1 MADNKVQQII
11 EILTRGAKKSEKE
24 VKGVSNGLKNLA
36 KQAAVAAGAYFGARA
51 LLDGVRQSID
61 LFAQQ
66 ELAEK
71 KLRFAAGASTD
82 QLIKQAKALQSV
94 TIFGDEAIIAQQA
107 YVKSLGISTEQTEE
121 IIAASVDLA
130 AAMGISLESAVMNT
144 TKTLSGMQGELGEKL
159 PAAFKE
165 LTAEQLK
172 AGEGI
177 KFIRDQFRG
186 TANEEA
192 KTLTGQLEQ
201 MKNASGD
208 AAEALGETLAPMA
221 VKIAGAMKGAAE
233 TFQSF
238 FQEATE
244 SNLETLIRETKEL
257 GGNTTELELALNE
270 VNKSEAMAKLGS
282 DLRDVSDIEDDI
294 TSKQNA
300 RREYNKFQIAH
311 LLKVQELLKGETD
324 AEGNILTMEELRFE
338 FLTGKRNEL
347 KDLDREQIQHLFRE
361 FDHNKE
367 VLAQFDEKIEKLKE
381 EQANTEEINRLE
393 IEKEAI
399 LAKQKATEENLL
411 KVKNDS
417 NKSTDDKIKK
427 ESKLSKLRKEKNRE
441 AALTEIN
448 SAMASAKGNL
458 INQIMKAVPFPLNL
472 LVAKGASDRI
482 DKLFNKINVKTA
494 QYGADFI
501 TDGPQMMMVGEGS
514 GPERVQ
520 VTPLV
525 DENRDGPQGQG
536 ITLNISGNVLHDSFV
551 EDSVVPQIREALRMG
566 ENLGA

>member
-1 MADNKVQQII
+1 MANKNTQVIEVVTKGANKSKQQ
-11 EILTRGAKKSEKE
+11 L
-24 VKGVSNGLKNLA
+24 KGVSGGLKNLA

-51 LLDGVRQSID
+51 LLGGIQASID
-61 LFAQQ
+61 LFAKQ

-71 KLRFAAGASTD
+71 KLEAALGKTS
-82 QLIKQAKALQSV
+82 QKLLNQAKAIQQV
-94 TIFGDEAIIAQQA
+94 TMFGDEQVIEAQALIGSFVKEEEAIMSATQA
-107 YVKSLGISTEQTEE
+107 TL
-121 IIAASVDLA
+121 DLA
-130 AAMGISLESAVMNT
+130 AAKGMELTVAADLVSKTLGSSTNALSRYGIEVTGAVGSTERLES
-144 TKTLSGMQGELGEKL
+144 
-159 PAAFKE
+159 
-165 LTAEQLK
+165 
-172 AGEGI
+172 
-177 KFIRDQFRG
+177 
-186 TANEEA
+186 
-192 KTLTGQLEQ
+192 LTGNLAKVFGGQATEQANTLAGQMQQ
-201 MKNASGD
+201 MKNAAGD

-221 VKIAGAMKGAAE
+221 VKIAGAIKSAAE

-238 FQEATE
+238 FQEANE

-282 DLRDVSDIEDDI
+282 DLRDVSTIEEDI
-294 TSKQNA
+294 TAKQNA

-324 AEGNILTMEELRFE
+324 AEGNILSMEELRFE

-347 KDLDREQIQHLFRE
+347 KDLDREQIQHLFTE
-361 FDHNKE
+361 FDQNK
-367 VLAQFDEKIEKLKE
+367 AQLDLFDEKIEKLKQ
-381 EQANTEEINRLE
+381 EQADTAEINRLE
-393 IEKEAI
+393 LEKEAI
-399 LAKQKATEENLL
+399 LAKQKTTEDSLL

-441 AALTEIN
+441 AALAEIN
-448 SAMASAKGNL
+448 SAMASAKANL

-472 LVAKGASDRI
+472 LLAKGASGRI

-494 QYGADFI
+494 QYGADFV

-525 DENRDGPQGQG
+525 DENREGPQGQG

>member
-1 MADNKVQQII
+1 MANKNTQVI
-11 EILTRGAKKSEKE
+11 EVVTRGADKSKQQLR
-24 VKGVSNGLKNLA
+24 GVSGGLAQLA

-71 KLRFAAGASTD
+71 KLRFAAGASTE

-130 AAMGISLESAVMNT
+130 SAMGISLESAVMNT

-177 KFIRDQFRG
+177 KFIREQFRG

-221 VKIAGAMKGAAE
+221 VKIAGAMKSAAE

-238 FQEATE
+238 FQEANE
-244 SNLETLIRETKEL
+244 SSLETVIRETRAL
-257 GGNTTELELALNE
+257 GGNTTDLEVALNK
-270 VNKSEAMAKLGS
+270 VKTNEAMAKLGG
-282 DLRDVSDIEDDI
+282 DMRDVSDIEKDI
-294 TSKQNA
+294 TQQQNQ
-300 RREYNKFQIAH
+300 RLEFNKFQVAH
-311 LLKVQELLKGETD
+311 MLKMQDFIDGEHD
-324 AEGNILTMEELRFE
+324 VYGNILTIEQLRKETADGSRALYKGANQEQLE
-338 FLTGKRNEL
+338 FFF
-347 KDLDREQIQHLFRE
+347 QE
-361 FDHNKE
+361 FDHNE
-367 VLAQFDEKIEKLKE
+367 SVLNQFDEKIEKLKE
-381 EQANTEEINRLE
+381 EQANTTEINRLE

-427 ESKLSKLRKEKNRE
+427 ESKLSKLRKEENRE

-494 QYGADFI
+494 QYGADFV

-525 DENRDGPQGQG
+525 DPNIDGPQGQG
-536 ITLNISGNVLHDSFV
+536 VTLNISGNVLHDSFV

>member
-1 MADNKVQQII
+1 MSNKVQQII
-11 EILTRGAKKSEKE
+11 EIITKGAKKSEKE

-536 ITLNISGNVLHDSFV
+536 VTLNISGNVLHDSFV

>member
-1 MADNKVQQII
+1 MANKNTQVI
-11 EILTRGAKKSEKE
+11 EVVTRGADKSKQQLR
-24 VKGVSNGLKNLA
+24 GVSGGLAQLA

-71 KLRFAAGASTD
+71 KLRFAAGASTE

-130 AAMGISLESAVMNT
+130 SAMGISLESAVMNT

-177 KFIRDQFRG
+177 KFIREQFRG

-221 VKIAGAMKGAAE
+221 VKIAGAMKSAAE

-238 FQEATE
+238 FQEANE
-244 SNLETLIRETKEL
+244 SSLETVIRETRAL
-257 GGNTTELELALNE
+257 GGNTTDLEVALNK
-270 VNKSEAMAKLGS
+270 VKTNEAMAKLGG
-282 DLRDVSDIEDDI
+282 DMRDVSDIEKDI
-294 TSKQNA
+294 TQQQNQ
-300 RREYNKFQIAH
+300 RLEFNKFQVAH
-311 LLKVQELLKGETD
+311 MLKMQDFIDGEHD
-324 AEGNILTMEELRFE
+324 VYGNILTIEQLRKETADGSRALYKGANQEQLE
-338 FLTGKRNEL
+338 FFF
-347 KDLDREQIQHLFRE
+347 QE
-361 FDHNKE
+361 FDHNE
-367 VLAQFDEKIEKLKE
+367 SVLNQFDEKIEKLKE
-381 EQANTEEINRLE
+381 EQANTTEINRLE

-494 QYGADFI
+494 QYGADFV

-525 DENRDGPQGQG
+525 DPNIDGPQGQG
-536 ITLNISGNVLHDSFV
+536 VTLNISGNVLHDSFV